1 MIGATILLS
10 IQDLRVLP
18 VGVSFFDSLKGPA
31 AEWLPVLSFR
41 VLSPRSF
48 LPAQSLKTFRL
59 PALPFPLFPLPPSL
73 PSRPTTLCVV
83 GRLGF
88 YLDGQRLTAAAR
100 PNKSAYKTQLPKRK
114 IRNKTQKE
122 WMRSIGKNK
131 FKQTLSQQRS
141 GRAESVFIKHAA
153 FRPINKNRR
162 QNPRR
167 RAILA
172 RRRGFWRIRAARR
185 QAQRQSTRRKRRPAL
200 RKRNAAA
207 RFCSAER
214 SSSRCLQPFFI
225 YGIRAAAAS
234 ELATMRR
241 RFRRG
246 RRTRRRPSAC
256 KERRG
261 RRIRR

>member
-1 MIGATILLS
+1 M
-10 IQDLRVLP
+10 P

-31 AEWLPVLSFR
+31 AEWLPVLSFPR
-41 VLSPRSF
+41 PVAALFSSCAIAKNVPFARASLSFIS
-48 LPAQSLKTFRL
+48 S
-59 PALPFPLFPLPPSL
+59 PSL
-73 PSRPTTLCVV
+73 APEPP
-83 GRLGF
+83 GF